1 MTWVKFHR
9 FWQAELSKVAHKSW
23 LTISVNITVSVFNF
37 ASPTR
42 NWVKINT
49 PYTTYKFI
57 KTRSSTAHSL
67 EWHDNCRL
75 RVGNSVLE
83 SVWELGA
90 GHLGRLCF
98 SPQGPVYMQW
108 EMIFQKKPTYSVLYA
123 VAEDKMADERSCI
136 HRRPKLSWDAIYQ
149 IYRTLYEFNSIS

>member
-1 MTWVKFHR
+1 MNDQWNFTDSDRSCQILIDNVF
-9 FWQAELSKVAHKSW
+9 
-23 LTISVNITVSVFNF
+23 VNITVSVFNF
-37 ASPTR
+37 SSPTR
-42 NWVKINT
+42 NWVKKNT

-57 KTRSSTAHSL
+57 ETRSSTANSL
-67 EWHDNCRL
+67 EWHDNCL

-90 GHLGRLCF
+90 RHLGRLCF
-98 SPQGPVYMQW
+98 SPQAPVYTAVGNDISK
-108 EMIFQKKPTYSVLYA
+108 EAHYSVLYA

-136 HRRPKLSWDAIYQ
+136 HKRPKLSWDAIYQ